1 MAAGHVLVVALVGLL
16 LWTLL
21 DADALRRSA
30 EAGPPSMRR
39 SISLAFLKPLA
50 AVSKLVFLDR
60 AGDGIESALG
70 RDPNAAPGGPNG
82 AGGSSGIEV
91 IGGHGPLIAP
101 SAAPTV
107 SPAESPPVE
116 PTPAHGHGKSPS
128 PTPST
133 SPTKVNGGNLP
144 PLRTPTRDNPVR
156 VLVVGDSF
164 GGDLAIGMERNLDLN
179 FVLLAQDWQISTGL
193 SNSKYVNWQ
202 PRIREDVRKFRPD
215 VVAVMIGGNDF
226 LPVQLPNGSS
236 VSFSHVSEWKPV
248 YSARVRQFISGATST
263 GARLLWVGLPIMGS
277 ASYSHI
283 VERLN
288 AMYARVTAHYPN
300 ATYLDTW
307 DLFADKNGHY
317 AAYLPDANG
326 NLQQVRQPDN
336 EHIATAGND
345 RLARHAITVM
355 RHIWNLSRRA
365 VRS

>member
-1 MAAGHVLVVALVGLL
+1 MAAGHVLIVALVGLM

-39 SISLAFLKPLA
+39 SISLAFLQPLA

-70 RDPNAAPGGPNG
+70 RDPNAAPGGPD
-82 AGGSSGIEV
+82 ASGGSSGIQV

-101 SAAPTV
+101 SVGPTV
-107 SPAESPPVE
+107 SPPVE
-116 PTPAHGHGKSPS
+116 PTPN
-128 PTPST
+128 T

-144 PLRTPTRDNPVR
+144 PLRTPTRDNPLR

-164 GGDLAIGMERNLDLN
+164 GGDLAIGMERNLDLS

-202 PRIREDVRKFRPD
+202 PRIRADVRKFRPD

-226 LPVQLPNGSS
+226 LPVQLPNGSN
-236 VSFSHVSEWKPV
+236 VSFSHVSEWKPA
-248 YSARVRQFISGATST
+248 YSARVRRFISGATST

-277 ASYSHI
+277 ATYSHI

-300 ATYLDTW
+300 ATYIDTW

-326 NLQQVRQPDN
+326 NLQQVRRPDN

-345 RLARHAITVM
+345 RLARYAIKVM
-355 RHIWNLSRRA
+355 RHVWHLSRKA
-365 VRS
+365 MRS